1 MAQED
6 ARALLQQH
14 LCVLATSPN
23 NHTGDLC
30 VLDKGRAVSSGHFHS
45 KQTWINAKVTAANVK
60 RLRAFIEV
68 VGQLSKS
75 PGFQWR
81 ERYHSFWKSALITPL
96 ACSSCRLS
104 VGSNPETTE
113 FDGLEQLMRSDGPR
127 FILDFSKAKREDK
140 QINLLHDVLLNDPSH
155 ALTVRDANLMA
166 KLTSR
171 GSPASEAQEDRD
183 VSRGVQSHA
192 PRRIELGIVL
202 ARQTASSDFRAL
214 ATLLNEHAERN
225 KQSSGDSNQNA
236 VQFQITTLWIP
247 SDKLLVPVEIDLVTD
262 IIAAET
268 ATIQHLHFENAFMM
282 LSVDKRLEVFQQ
294 LLRTTVC
301 VLPDA
306 NQPTLRTLHLRK
318 TPLDL
323 SPVASIC
330 SALWCSNSLRDLHLE
345 WTNAN
350 TTGVNKNTQLMWA
363 WIAFGIF
370 HPDSEAKLDRLNLS
384 GLPLTKENLAI
395 FALILGSPH
404 PARELWILEHERL
417 PQGDGCE
424 EILLP
429 EGQRLFVQLKA
440 STKMRVGPQ
449 ARAKAYDH
457 NLMELEEFEVAI
469 TLANWVCV
477 VVPGCGL
484 YWATS
489 TSIKSRR
496 EVPSK
501 CRLLPQA
508 PNTISFGSQDWPLAG
523 ANVKTFDRDL
533 VDEADQ
539 FENIKLLLRMIG
551 HCLDGFNFPNHKIHI
566 TNSDLAEL
574 LSSCPKLTHLNLKGN
589 ALTEI
594 GALVDKFENQQCRI
608 AFLNVHSTWRH
619 YKLLSQL
626 SDLLASPCSK
636 PLKYAG
642 VDGFVD
648 SDHRWAKLARALKGN
663 KSLQMLFLY
672 SPNGKHLP
680 LLRRMQAKFEQE
692 TITSSLPIDAKIAFL
707 SIIKLSSKK
716 ALVST
721 SLGKLDS
728 RIASQV
734 FAFAGVRTPRILFW

>member
-1 MAQED
+1 MVQED

-14 LCVLATSPN
+14 LCVLATAPN

-30 VLDKGRAVSSGHFHS
+30 VLDKGRAVNSGHFHS
-45 KQTWINAKVTAANVK
+45 KQAWINAKVTTANVK
-60 RLRAFIEV
+60 RLRALIEV

-81 ERYHSFWKSALITPL
+81 ECYHSFWKSALITPL

-113 FDGLEQLMRSDGPR
+113 FDDLEQLMRSDGPR
-127 FILDFSKAKREDK
+127 FLLDFSKAKQEDK
-140 QINLLHDVLLNDPSH
+140 QIDLLYDVLLNDP
-155 ALTVRDANLMA
+155 LMVRNTNLMA

-171 GSPASEAQEDRD
+171 GSSASEAQGDRD
-183 VSRGVQSHA
+183 VSRGVQSHV

-202 ARQTASSDFRAL
+202 SRQTASSDFRAL
-214 ATLLNEHAERN
+214 ATLLDEYAERN
-225 KQSSGDSNQNA
+225 KQSRGDPNQNA
-236 VQFQITTLWIP
+236 IQFQITTLWIP
-247 SDKLLVPVEIDLVTD
+247 SDKLLVPIEIDLVTD

-282 LSVDKRLEVFQQ
+282 LSVAKRLEVFQQ

-301 VLPDA
+301 ALPDA
-306 NQPTLRTLHLRK
+306 NQPTLRTLHLR
-318 TPLDL
+318 TIPLDL

-350 TTGVNKNTQLMWA
+350 ATGANKNTQLVWA

-370 HPDSEAKLDRLNLS
+370 HSDSEAKLDRLNLS
-384 GLPLTKENLAI
+384 GLSLTKEDLAI
-395 FALILGSPH
+395 FALIIRSPH

-424 EILLP
+424 EILLS
-429 EGQRLFVQLKA
+429 EGQRLLVQLKA
-440 STKMRVGPQ
+440 DTKMRVGPQ

-457 NLMELEEFEVAI
+457 DLMESEEFEVAI

-477 VVPGCGL
+477 VVFGCGL
-484 YWATS
+484 YWVTS

-501 CRLLPQA
+501 CRSLPQA

-523 ANVKTFDRDL
+523 ANVKTFDRHL

-539 FENIKLLLRMIG
+539 FEDIKLLLRMIG
-551 HCLDGFNFPNHKIHI
+551 HCLDGFNFPNHKVHI
-566 TNSDLAEL
+566 TNSDLAEI

-619 YKLLSQL
+619 HKLLSQL
-626 SDLLASPCSK
+626 SDLLARPCSK

-642 VDGFVD
+642 VNGLVD
-648 SDHRWAKLARALKGN
+648 SDHHWAKLERALKVN
-663 KSLQMLFLY
+663 KSLQVLFLY
-672 SPNGKHLP
+672 SPNGKHSP
-680 LLRRMQAKFEQE
+680 LLRRMQTKFEQE
-692 TITSSLPIDAKIAFL
+692 TTTSSLPIDAKIAFL
-707 SIIKLSSKK
+707 SVIKLSSKK